1 MITPIGNFTSRK
13 YCQEI
18 KPKRAEPNFRGKFT
32 IPEKA
37 YKYSSVMKF
46 MAVKGAID
54 EFILNFGP
62 SAGNYVVMTAGAVGA
77 IALSLKK
84 PGKLHKLPEHIDF
97 VKAEKIKDA
106 EEFAR
111 DVFKVKIFQVDNL
124 EIANWLNEGL
134 TNISNKFKGQ
144 TYLPK
149 NLALKNFSFRKNVVA
164 AYNLSID
171 YIIFNKNYLKN
182 LDQDL
187 AASFKYTLPYAHMSF
202 FSNKKSYQA
211 FLNSIQTYIDEP
223 KNMSIMDKSNLN
235 LNLQSHLSLVVEM
248 CTNPQKFRDFYINN
262 FKRSETLDDY
272 AKYII
277 KMMNEAENVD
287 EMTMQ
292 MTMLEGLKTSGRSY
306 FGPVYYESFDT
317 LYHEMGHL
325 FYYKNQNAITKA
337 ENVLTSDY
345 KRLKSAVPMSFE
357 LKRSRKELCAE
368 AFAGYMKDEIYPEP
382 ISDFIKKYGGFDE
395 FFNK

>member
-77 IALSLKK
+77 LALSLKK

-111 DVFKVKIFQVDNL
+111 DVFKVKNFHVDNL

-149 NLALKNFSFRKNVVA
+149 NLAFKNLSFRKNVVA
-164 AYNLSID
+164 AYNLSSD
-171 YIIFNKNYLKN
+171 YIILNKNYLQN

-262 FKRSETLDDY
+262 FKRYETLDDY

-277 KMMNEAENVD
+277 KMMNEAENID
-287 EMTMQ
+287 EMAMQ

-306 FGPVYYESFDT
+306 FG
-317 LYHEMGHL
+317 
-325 FYYKNQNAITKA
+325 I
-337 ENVLTSDY
+337 
-345 KRLKSAVPMSFE
+345 
-357 LKRSRKELCAE
+357 
-368 AFAGYMKDEIYPEP
+368 
-382 ISDFIKKYGGFDE
+382 
-395 FFNK
+395 